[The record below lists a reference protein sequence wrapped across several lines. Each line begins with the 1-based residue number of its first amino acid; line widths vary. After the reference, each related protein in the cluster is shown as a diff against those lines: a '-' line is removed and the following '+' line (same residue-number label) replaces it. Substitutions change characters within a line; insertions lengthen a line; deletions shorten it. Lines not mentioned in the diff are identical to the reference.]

1 MTTYHFEEES
11 SEMSNIRRTDF
22 SSRWEN
28 NDIKIDVIKIRKIYK
43 YICLYLN
50 QLYSTKN
57 IKGDMESTQIQYQVR
72 YKIFHLILEHAYPY
86 E

>member
-28 NDIKIDVIKIRKIYK
+28 NDCYNDAIKKFLKKLLTGFPSKQENNYDKYDAIKIRK
-43 YICLYLN
+43 
-50 QLYSTKN
+50 TKQKKTSKWEN
-57 IKGDMESTQIQYQVR
+57 K
-72 YKIFHLILEHAYPY
+72 
-86 E
+86 